1 LVRDLPAN
9 VRVVSGVSD
18 AELRWIY
25 ARASALVA
33 PSLEDYGLTPLE
45 AASFGVPTLALAAG
59 GYLDTVAPG
68 LSGLFFPEPTPAAVK
83 AAVEAGERHTWSPE
97 AIRAHAA
104 RFSQEQFVAALR
116 SFVVELIEQGRSR

>member
-1 LVRDLPAN
+1 M
-9 VRVVSGVSD
+9 SD

-25 ARASALVA
+25 ARARALVA

-45 AASFGVPTLALAAG
+45 AASFGVPTLALEAG

-68 LSGLFFPEPTPAAVK
+68 RSGLFFAEPTPAAVT

-97 AIRAHAA
+97 VIRAHAA
-104 RFSQEQFVAALR
+104 RFSQEEFVAALR
-116 SFVVELIEQGRSR
+116 RYVAELAEEPRSR